1 MTLRTHLVLGRVSN
15 LPTVWTNALAGAGL
29 AGAGLTGAALS
40 WPALIVVMLAL
51 SLFYIGGM
59 YLNDAFDAEIDARE
73 RPNRP
78 IPSGAIANELVY
90 TLGYGFLLIGV
101 LLTLPLGLGP
111 ALAAIALAAA
121 VILYD
126 WQHKRT
132 ALAPLL
138 MGACR
143 FLSYVVAAL
152 AAGGLTNAALIGGLG
167 LFAHTIGLTYAA
179 KQEAYDRVERAWPL
193 AVVALPALIGLWFA
207 LASGSLVALVLLGL
221 YAGWSFGCVRLLF
234 RRQKGDVPRAV
245 VRLIAAIALY
255 DAVMIAAV
263 GAPSPALLALAGFL
277 ATLALQRVAPGT

>member
-1 MTLRTHLVLGRVSN
+1 MSLHTHLVLGRVSN
-15 LPTVWTNALAGAGL
+15 LPTVWTNALAGAAL
-29 AGAGLTGAALS
+29 AGFGLS
-40 WPALIVVMLAL
+40 WPALLLVMLAL
-51 SLFYIGGM
+51 SLFYVGGM

-90 TLGYGFLLIGV
+90 TLGYGFLLVGV
-101 LLTLPLGLGP
+101 LLTLPLGLGT
-111 ALAAIALAAA
+111 AVAAIALSAA

-126 WQHKRT
+126 WLHKRT

-143 FLSYVVAAL
+143 FLSYVLAAL
-152 AAGGLTNAALIGGLG
+152 ASGGLTNAVLIGGLG

-193 AVVALPALIGLWFA
+193 AVLTLPALIGLWFA
-207 LASGSLVALVLLGL
+207 LASGSLAALVLLGL

-245 VRLIAAIALY
+245 IRLIAAIALY

-263 GAPSPALLALAGFL
+263 GAPALALVAFAGFL